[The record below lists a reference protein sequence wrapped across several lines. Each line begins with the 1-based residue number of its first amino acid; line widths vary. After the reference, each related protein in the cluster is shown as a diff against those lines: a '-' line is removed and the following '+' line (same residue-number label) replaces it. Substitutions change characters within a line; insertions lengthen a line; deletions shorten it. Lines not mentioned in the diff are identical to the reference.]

1 MNNQFLIRSS
11 LRDTAIA
18 VAALSAGATPETT
31 ATWHEHGKALVTQ
44 FKNHLHENG
53 FSSEEID
60 ALSYAQCALLDEIA
74 LKHLQGQDRDAWEME
89 PLQVH
94 FFQSYHAGDVL
105 CDRIEELCTHKS
117 PNTKIAEGYLSIL
130 NLGFRGRY
138 ILDEQEAQKWRNELS
153 RFLPKP
159 AYTTTETSD
168 GHFFHSDQ
176 KGTLLPKSFSF
187 NPGWVFACLLAVTI
201 VTYFIYDFYLSGLAQ
216 QITTK

>member
-18 VAALSAGATPETT
+18 VATLSSGATPETA
-31 ATWHEHGKALVTQ
+31 ATWHEYGKTLVTQ
-44 FKNHLHENG
+44 FKNHLHEHG

-60 ALSYAQCALLDEIA
+60 ALSYAQCALLDEMA
-74 LKHLQGQDRDAWEME
+74 LKHLQGQDRDVWEME

-105 CDRIEELCTHKS
+105 CDRIEKLCSEKTPDS
-117 PNTKIAEGYLSIL
+117 KIAEGYLSIL

-138 ILDEQEAQKWRNELS
+138 VLDEQEAQKWRNELS
-153 RFLPKP
+153 RFVPKP
-159 AYTTTETSD
+159 AYSADTSD
-168 GHFFHSDQ
+168 GHFFYSDY
-176 KGTLLPKSFSF
+176 KGTLLKKGFSF
-187 NPGWVFACLLAVTI
+187 NLGWVFACLLAITV
-201 VTYFIYDFYLSGLAQ
+201 VTYFIYDFYLSNLAQ